1 MYCHFVKQVLQAHPV
16 LESTLWTVQ
25 PFEDR
30 VVRAIQIIFF
40 SEQNVSDRSTRETE
54 GIFQSLC
61 LKELFVSNEFILGRF
76 HCICWMSRTLIHPR
90 AHTCGLPL
98 QVQVD
103 DQIVLESV
111 KSTGQFLHVG
121 QKPMGQQSVYHQR

>member
-1 MYCHFVKQVLQAHPV
+1 MSQKYNRNRRDF
-16 LESTLWTVQ
+16 
-25 PFEDR
+25 
-30 VVRAIQIIFF
+30 
-40 SEQNVSDRSTRETE
+40 
-54 GIFQSLC
+54 SLC
-61 LKELFVSNEFILGRF
+61 QKELFVSNEFILGRF
-76 HCICWMSRTLIHPR
+76 HCICWMSRTLIHPCAR
-90 AHTCGLPL
+90 TCGLPL